1 MTHKTEKTR
10 AMVRFNQNLNERLE
24 GLKVKLN
31 NTTGITKSR
40 GKNPNAP
47 KSPFMSPKK
56 GSIAAIVIAIAT
68 DMDRAMVLG
77 MTFRIENCL
86 LFGSANARSRTSF
99 VGCK

>member
-1 MTHKTEKTR
+1 M
-10 AMVRFNQNLNERLE
+10 RFNQNLKERSE